1 MRIEKDLLYTENH
14 EWLKVEGDKAYIG
27 ITDYAQEHL
36 GDIVFVELPEV
47 DAEFDADEGIAVV
60 ESVKAVSSVYT
71 PVACTIVEVNE
82 ELEGSPELLNEDCY
96 ANWIALIEIKD
107 RSGLD
112 KLMDAAAYEAFCAE
126 QED

>member
-1 MRIEKDLLYTENH
+1 MRVESGLLYTQNH

-47 DAEFDADEGIAVV
+47 DAEFDAEDSIAVV

-71 PVACTIVEVNE
+71 PVGCTIVEVNE
-82 ELEGSPELLNEDCY
+82 ELESSPELLNEDCY
-96 ANWIALIEIKD
+96 TNWIAVVEITDK
-107 RSGLD
+107 SGLD
-112 KLMDAAAYEAFCAE
+112 ELMNAEEYEAFCAE
-126 QED
+126 QE

>member
-1 MRIEKDLLYTENH
+1 MRIEKGLLYTQNH

-47 DAEFDADEGIAVV
+47 DAEFDAEEGIVVV

-71 PVACTIVEVNE
+71 PVSCTIAEVNE
-82 ELEGSPELLNEDCY
+82 ELESSPELLNEDCY
-96 ANWIALIEIKD
+96 ANWIVLININDK
-107 RSGLD
+107 SGLD
-112 KLMDAAAYEAFCAE
+112 NLMDAEAYEAFCAE
-126 QED
+126 QE

>member
-1 MRIEKDLLYTENH
+1 MRIEKGLLYTQNH

-36 GDIVFVELPEV
+36 GDIVFVELPEI
-47 DAEFDADEGIAVV
+47 DAEFDAEEGIAVV

-71 PVACTIVEVNE
+71 PVSCTIVEVNE
-82 ELEGSPELLNEDCY
+82 DLESSPELLNEDCY
-96 ANWIALIEIKD
+96 ANWVALININD

-112 KLMDAAAYEAFCAE
+112 NLMDADAYEAFCAE
-126 QED
+126 QE